1 MPPHSRAPDPST
13 GAVVRLAFAFAAA
26 TNGLIL
32 SPFLVAAVMTRFR
45 LDEGTATALVSAEI
59 LGIAISCALL
69 SHRIARAARRS
80 HWPAWSARS
89 PGRRSARSRPASS
102 AALARGM
109 TGLFE
114 GMLFVVVASGV
125 SQRASTDRLRGKSTC
140 SRASSTAASS
150 C

>member
-1 MPPHSRAPDPST
+1 MSTATLHAAAQSRPDPST

-69 SHRIARAARRS
+69 SHRIARAAR
-80 HWPAWSARS
+80 PFTLAGLSARS
-89 PGRRSARSRPASS
+89 PGRRSARSRPASCP
-102 AALARGM
+102 R
-109 TGLFE
+109 
-114 GMLFVVVASGV
+114 
-125 SQRASTDRLRGKSTC
+125 R
-140 SRASSTAASS
+140 SRAG
-150 C
+150 